1 MATTFRVSIFEIMI
15 NVSRKSIKLCIT
27 GIFALGTSISFESC
41 SLLNRGVSYS
51 QEIFI
56 NLTAPEEGGVN
67 FTQLTK
73 ESDIVQ
79 GPDYRLTTESI
90 QNGSEII
97 RTEVLMWNTATFLSI
112 SPDGR
117 NFTFLGNNNNSNN
130 LYIRSTEGG
139 ASAVQRTFRSYVF
152 DFAYSPDGKFLT
164 FSDRVGVG
172 TSENYNIYQIEVAK
186 GNAVRQIA
194 ATDASELNP
203 VYSNDA
209 KALFYSRSS
218 GSGYSLWSIDL
229 ESGLQ
234 TQYSEGFNPCFVPA
248 KSSKELFVTRSAKN
262 SQRTEIW
269 KIDLEMGSE
278 TQVITDNRRSFSSP
292 KVSPNGKYLLV
303 SGATPKSNARPMN
316 LDLYLFR
323 TDGSGETQLTFH
335 PGTDASAVW
344 APSGKE
350 IYFISTRGSATN
362 KYNVWRLNVEQFLN

>member
-1 MATTFRVSIFEIMI
+1 MVSNFETMM
-15 NVSRKSIKLCIT
+15 NASKKSIKSSVLRIMVW
-27 GIFALGTSISFESC
+27 GSLLGFESC
-41 SLLNRGVSYS
+41 SLLNQGVSYS
-51 QEIFI
+51 QDIFT

-79 GPDYRLTTESI
+79 GPAYQLTTESV
-90 QNGSEII
+90 QNGSEIT

-139 ASAVQRTFRSYVF
+139 ASAVQRTFRNYVF

-172 TSENYNIYQIEVAK
+172 AAENYNIYQIEVAK

-209 KALFYSRSS
+209 KTLFYSRSS
-218 GSGYSLWSIDL
+218 GNGYSLWSIDL
-229 ESGLQ
+229 ESGLH
-234 TQYSEGFNPCFVPA
+234 TQYSEGFNPCFVPG

-269 KIDLEMGSE
+269 KIDLDGGAE

-292 KVSPNGKYLLV
+292 KVSPNGKYLMV

-323 TDGSGETQLTFH
+323 TDGTGETQLTFH

-362 KYNVWRLNVEQFLN
+362 KYNVWRLSVEQFLN

>member
-1 MATTFRVSIFEIMI
+1 MTILKKSAVKLGLVAT
-15 NVSRKSIKLCIT
+15 
-27 GIFALGTSISFESC
+27 ALTASVFSFESC
-41 SLLNRGVSYS
+41 NLLNQGVSYS
-51 QEIFI
+51 QDIFT

-79 GPDYRLTTESI
+79 GPGYSLTTEAI
-90 QNGSEII
+90 QNGNEIVKS
-97 RTEVLMWNTATFLSI
+97 EVLMWNTATFLSI
-112 SPDGR
+112 SPDGKS
-117 NFTFLGNNNNSNN
+117 FTFLGNNNNSNN

-139 ASAVQRTFRSYVF
+139 ASAIQRTFRNYVF
-152 DFAYSPDGKFLT
+152 DFAYSPDGRFLT

-172 TSENYNIYQIEVAK
+172 TAENYNIYQIEVSK

-209 KALFYSRSS
+209 KMLFYSKSS

-234 TQYSEGFNPCFVPA
+234 TQYSEGFNPCFVPG
-248 KSSKELFVTRSAKN
+248 KNSKELFVTRSAKN

-269 KIDLEMGSE
+269 KIDLEAGSE

-292 KVSPNGKYLLV
+292 KVSPNGKYLMV

-323 TDGSGETQLTFH
+323 VDGTGETQLTFH
-335 PGTDASAVW
+335 PGADASAVW

-362 KYNVWRLNVEQFLN
+362 KYNVWRMNVEQFLN

>member
-1 MATTFRVSIFEIMI
+1 MVSNFDTMM
-15 NVSRKSIKLCIT
+15 NASKKSIKSSVLRIMV
-27 GIFALGTSISFESC
+27 GVALVGFESC
-41 SLLNRGVSYS
+41 SLFNQGVSYS
-51 QEIFI
+51 QDIFT

-79 GPDYRLTTESI
+79 GPAYQLTTESV
-90 QNGSEII
+90 QNGSEIT

-139 ASAVQRTFRSYVF
+139 ASAVQRTFRNYVF

-172 TSENYNIYQIEVAK
+172 AAENYNIYQIEVAK

-209 KALFYSRSS
+209 KTLFYSRSS
-218 GSGYSLWSIDL
+218 GNGYSLWSIDL
-229 ESGLQ
+229 ESGLH
-234 TQYSEGFNPCFVPA
+234 TVF
-248 KSSKELFVTRSAKN
+248 
-262 SQRTEIW
+262 
-269 KIDLEMGSE
+269 
-278 TQVITDNRRSFSSP
+278 RRF
-292 KVSPNGKYLLV
+292 
-303 SGATPKSNARPMN
+303 
-316 LDLYLFR
+316 
-323 TDGSGETQLTFH
+323 
-335 PGTDASAVW
+335 
-344 APSGKE
+344 
-350 IYFISTRGSATN
+350 
-362 KYNVWRLNVEQFLN
+362 